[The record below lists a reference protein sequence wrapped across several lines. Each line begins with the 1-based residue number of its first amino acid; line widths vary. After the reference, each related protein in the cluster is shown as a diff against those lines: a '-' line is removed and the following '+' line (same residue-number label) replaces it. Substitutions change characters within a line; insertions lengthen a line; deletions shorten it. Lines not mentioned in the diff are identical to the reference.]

1 MPTTSLSDS
10 TTDVATR
17 LPYVCGCAGCGGAGG
32 SLSLG
37 GGASAPAASSQSAG
51 AAALGGGHD
60 VAALIAGSRWAT
72 DGQGA
77 TVITYS
83 FAGAGSSFAAEA
95 GAFSATASAFSDAVR
110 QTTREVLASIEAVC
124 NVQFLEVA
132 DTAASHGT
140 LRYAF
145 SQQPNS
151 MGYAGYAF
159 YPSPSPI
166 GGDIWIGKAQAGA
179 EWDYYRPGLILHE
192 TLHAL
197 GLKHPFEGGQT
208 LSIDEDII
216 PTTVMSYSPVEGSRS
231 GALSRYPCEPMPLDI
246 QALQALYGKVPSN
259 SGDTAYDLS
268 TPDFQDNF
276 HVVLDSGGVDT
287 LDATRLTCAVSI
299 NLTPG
304 AASAVGLVVDAFAY
318 SGSGASRTYT
328 HSVYASTLQ
337 IAQDTWIENAVGTAG
352 DDRLAGNAL
361 ANMLVGGA
369 GNDVLSGGGGDDV
382 LNGGAGA
389 DTAFYAGRMRDYGI
403 EAFADA
409 IRVTDRTGKE
419 GSDVLLGMEKLQ
431 FADGTVSLTAA
442 APSSAR
448 AASAP
453 LATLIDLYSHSFN
466 RLPAAEDLGFWLA
479 QYGAGK
485 SMAAI
490 SDTFHKM
497 ESSGAAASSG
507 SAVFAVMELA
517 HAFAGRSDQGFM
529 TELLGGG
536 GLVLTA
542 QSAPDDSGVQ
552 LVEVQLVGV
561 APAA

>member
-231 GALSRYPCEPMPLDI
+231 GALSRYPQEPMPLDI
-246 QALQALYGKVPSN
+246 KALQALYGEATHNEGNTTYRLADDSFQGN
-259 SGDTAYDLS
+259 FRALWDSSGS
-268 TPDFQDNF
+268 
-276 HVVLDSGGVDT
+276 DT
-287 LDATRLTCAVSI
+287 LDASGIAAGVVLDLNPGMRSDIGLAVQAFSYA
-299 NLTPG
+299 G
-304 AASAVGLVVDAFAY
+304 AATSHA
-318 SGSGASRTYT
+318 TYT
-328 HSVYASTLQ
+328 RTLA
-337 IAQDTWIENAVGTAG
+337 IADGTVIENAVGTAH
-352 DDRLAGNAL
+352 DDVIRGNS
-361 ANMLVGGA
+361 ANNRIDG
-369 GNDVLSGGGGDDV
+369 GGGGDHELSSIDV
-382 LNGGAGA
+382 HDLNG
-389 DTAFYAGRMRDYGI
+389 
-403 EAFADA
+403 
-409 IRVTDRTGKE
+409 RTRTTRI
-419 GSDVLLGMEKLQ
+419 GSNG
-431 FADGTVSLTAA
+431 
-442 APSSAR
+442 
-448 AASAP
+448 
-453 LATLIDLYSHSFN
+453 
-466 RLPAAEDLGFWLA
+466 
-479 QYGAGK
+479 
-485 SMAAI
+485 
-490 SDTFHKM
+490 
-497 ESSGAAASSG
+497 
-507 SAVFAVMELA
+507 
-517 HAFAGRSDQGFM
+517 QG
-529 TELLGGG
+529 
-536 GLVLTA
+536 
-542 QSAPDDSGVQ
+542 PDC
-552 LVEVQLVGV
+552 
-561 APAA
+561 